1 MTVRNPAHPSA
12 IVKTNLEAEGWS
24 VNEFSVKLGI
34 SRNTVS
40 RLLNSRCGISPTIAL
55 ALERIGWSDA
65 DFWMRLQANYDLAQ
79 ARRAMETTTGVGN

>member
-79 ARRAMETTTGVGN
+79 ARRAMETSTGVGN